1 MTIHSL
7 ELFLIKNRH
16 EFTCNISQIANRK
29 LGIDA
34 SYFLI
39 ELLRRLSA
47 EELQAISVDGESEIL
62 NTYVNSFLDVLKNY
76 SITPLFVFNG
86 IPLTFE
92 ASGQGE
98 ASRKQSKLSRM
109 QYSLSSFDPYDANIH
124 TNLYRMDPDGNSHR
138 NQSENR
144 RTFLYSNQRDS
155 LDRLCDFLKKI
166 LDTKDIDYFVAPY
179 LAMAQLSYFQGG
191 ASKSYVD
198 AVYGPEDL
206 LLFDVKRPILS
217 ITIPYLQSESFRSSL
232 SNPQQNESNKQSST
246 IQWLDGDAIFQDSRC
261 ASWSQFVEACLLCGT
276 SISPTLPQFEGT
288 FLLKSSIEL
297 VTMLGSA
304 YRVVEGF
311 ADTMPSGSA
320 QELLQQY
327 RRSFCYL
334 NYCIIMNEKGIATPP
349 VPENSVP
356 TNINAIMGTRLP
368 NELYYYISRGLL
380 PSRMISA
387 LVSGCFS
394 DPVSILEQHIANYS
408 SQESAKPEPAAH
420 KNAVAMAAVNQ
431 RRFVDDLEEI
441 WSQGLNLLTQ
451 PLHRFYQAR
460 DVISLHGHNQQASLK
475 VMRNYD
481 PPLYND
487 TRAWMIYDECIPL
500 GIKKAVS
507 ENKPINIHN
516 MLDCLRDKNFVE
528 KSFCSDTGIG
538 IKNPPKRLLST
549 TSEIVLS
556 SFYRF
561 LQIRSFV
568 STTHQ
573 LTSWG
578 SPLLMALEKCN
589 VQYQSSMCVLFE
601 LLRLRQIKEPGF
613 DSATSS
619 TLHIPSVI
627 EFLSKLATFLPIGK
641 ETIYQLFTPDRDLL
655 QFYMM
660 QTSFGANLHELA
672 AILIASVIMNA
683 NADRNLVNPYSIRKT
698 FPFRRN
704 FCSLLSGIFMNELL
718 QTLSR
723 SDNDMNKE
731 VAIET
736 TFKKLKEDFPYVTDA
751 KAFLSEFLDFWAA
764 FMEGVKVAEN
774 TSAIGKLVASKL
786 YLTNDW
792 LESLKLV

>member
-16 EFTCNISQIANRK
+16 EFTCSISQIANRK

-34 SYFLI
+34 SYFLL
-39 ELLRRLSA
+39 ELLKRLSP

-62 NTYVNSFLDVLKNY
+62 YNYLDQFLNVLNMY

-86 IPLTFE
+86 ISLTFE
-92 ASGQGE
+92 ASGQSE
-98 ASRKQSKLSRM
+98 ASHKQGKLSRM
-109 QYSLSSFDPYDANIH
+109 QHFLSRFNPYDANIH
-124 TNLYRMDPDGNSHR
+124 TNLYRMDPDGNRHR

-144 RTFLYSNQRDS
+144 RTFLYSSQRDP
-155 LDRLCDFLKKI
+155 LDRLCDFLKII
-166 LDTKDIDYFVAPY
+166 LDQKDIDYFVAPY

-191 ASKSYVD
+191 GSKHYLD

-206 LLFDVKRPILS
+206 LLFNVKRPIYS
-217 ITIPYLQSESFRSSL
+217 INIPYLQLESFRSSF
-232 SNPQQNESNKQSST
+232 SNPQLLESDKGSST

-261 ASWSQFVEACLLCGT
+261 GSWNQFVEACLLCGT

-311 ADTMPSGSA
+311 ADTMPPSIA
-320 QELLQQY
+320 QELIQQY

-334 NYCIIMNEKGIATPP
+334 NYCIIMNEKGIASPP
-349 VPENSVP
+349 VPEDSVP
-356 TNINAIMGTRLP
+356 TDINVFMGTRLP

-380 PSRMISA
+380 PTRMIGA

-394 DPVSILEQHIANYS
+394 DPVSILEQHVGNS
-408 SQESAKPEPAAH
+408 SNQESVKPDPAAH
-420 KNAVAMAAVNQ
+420 KNAVAMAAVNH

-475 VMRNYD
+475 VMHSYD
-481 PPLYND
+481 PPLYID
-487 TRAWMIYDECIPL
+487 TRAWMIYDECIPFS
-500 GIKKAVS
+500 IKKAVG
-507 ENKPINIHN
+507 ENKPINIHS
-516 MLDCLRDKNFVE
+516 MLDCLKDVGFVE
-528 KSFCSDTGIG
+528 KSFCPDTGIG

-549 TSEIVLS
+549 TPEIVLS

-578 SPLLMALEKCN
+578 SPLLIALEKCN
-589 VQYQSSMCVLFE
+589 IRYQSSMCVLFE
-601 LLRLRQIKEPGF
+601 LLRLRQIKEPRF

-619 TLHIPSVI
+619 TLYIPSVI

-641 ETIYQLFTPDRDLL
+641 EAVYQLSTSNRDLL

-704 FCSLLSGIFMNELL
+704 FCSLLSGIIMNQLL
-718 QTLSR
+718 QTLST
-723 SDNDMNKE
+723 SDNEMNRE
-731 VAIET
+731 VAVET
-736 TFKKLKEDFPYVTDA
+736 AFKKLKEDFPYVTDI
-751 KAFLSEFLDFWAA
+751 KAFLSDFLDFWSA
-764 FMEGVKVAEN
+764 FMNGVKEAES

-792 LESLKLV
+792 LNSLQLV

>member
-7 ELFLIKNRH
+7 ELFLIKNKH
-16 EFTCNISQIANRK
+16 EFTCSISQIANRK
-29 LGIDA
+29 LGVDA

-39 ELLRRLSA
+39 ELLKRLSP

-62 NTYVNSFLDVLKNY
+62 YAYVNSFLEALKKNNV
-76 SITPLFVFNG
+76 TPLFVFNG

-92 ASGQGE
+92 ASSQSE
-98 ASRKQSKLSRM
+98 ALHKQKKLYQI

-124 TNLYRMDPDGNSHR
+124 TNLYRMDPNGSHR
-138 NQSENR
+138 NNFENR
-144 RTFLYSNQRDS
+144 RTFLYSSQRDS
-155 LDRLCDFLKKI
+155 LDRLCDFLKNI
-166 LDTKDIDYFVAPY
+166 LDKKKIDYFVAPY
-179 LAMAQLSYFQGG
+179 LAMAQLSYFQRG
-191 ASKSYVD
+191 ASKRYVD

-206 LLFDVKRPILS
+206 LLFNVKRPIVS
-217 ITIPYLQSESFRSSL
+217 ITIPFLQSESFRSSL
-232 SNPQQNESNKQSST
+232 SVPHLIKEEKQSST
-246 IQWLDGDAIFQDSRC
+246 IQWLDGESIYQDSRC
-261 ASWSQFVEACLLCGT
+261 TSWSQFVEACLLCGT
-276 SISPTLPQFEGT
+276 AISPTLPQFEGT
-288 FLLKSSIEL
+288 FLLKSAIEL
-297 VTMLGSA
+297 VMMLGSA

-311 ADTMPSGSA
+311 ADTLPSGTA
-320 QELLQQY
+320 QELVQQY
-327 RRSFCYL
+327 RRAFCYL
-334 NYCIIMNEKGIATPP
+334 NYCVIMNEKGLTIPP
-349 VPENSVP
+349 VPEDSVP
-356 TNINAIMGTRLP
+356 NDISAYMGTRLP

-380 PSRMISA
+380 PSRMIGA

-394 DPVSILEQHIANYS
+394 DPVSILEQHVGDSS
-408 SQESAKPEPAAH
+408 SQEVNEKPDLTSR
-420 KNAVAMAAVNQ
+420 KNAAALAAVNQ

-475 VMRNYD
+475 VMHSYD

-500 GIKKAVS
+500 NIKEAVG
-507 ENKPINIHN
+507 ENNRISIHS
-516 MLDCLRDKNFVE
+516 MLNCLRDEKFVE
-528 KSFCSDTGIG
+528 KSFCPDGGIG

-549 TSEIVLS
+549 TPEIVLS

-561 LQIRSFV
+561 LQIRSFI

-578 SPLLMALEKCN
+578 SPLLMALEKCD

-601 LLRLRQIKEPGF
+601 LLRLRQIKEPKF

-619 TLHIPSVI
+619 TLSIPSVI
-627 EFLSKLATFLPIGK
+627 EFLSKLATFLPTEK
-641 ETIYQLFTPDRDLL
+641 EKIYQLSAPDRDLL
-655 QFYMM
+655 QFYLM

-683 NADRNLVNPYSIRKT
+683 NANRNLVNPYSIRKT

-704 FCSLLSGIFMNELL
+704 FCSLLSGIIMNKLL
-718 QTLSR
+718 QTLSG
-723 SDNDMNKE
+723 SDKDTNKAGAVE
-731 VAIET
+731 N
-736 TFKKLKEDFPYVTDA
+736 TFKQIKEEFPYVTDA
-751 KAFLSEFLDFWAA
+751 KVFIARFLGFWAA
-764 FMEGVKVAEN
+764 FMEGVKEAEN

-792 LESLKLV
+792 LMSLGLV